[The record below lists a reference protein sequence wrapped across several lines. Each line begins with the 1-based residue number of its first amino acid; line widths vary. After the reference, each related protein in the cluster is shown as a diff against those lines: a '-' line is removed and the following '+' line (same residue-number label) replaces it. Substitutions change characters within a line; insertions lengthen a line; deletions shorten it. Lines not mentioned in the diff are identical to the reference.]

1 MAIAWGLRTSLP
13 NAYTIRVKKNLAST
27 LEMSAIKEYTADEVA
42 EHNSVDDLW
51 VIYNGEVYDVTKY
64 VDEHPGGE
72 EVIVDVA
79 GGDATEAF
87 DDIGHSDEA
96 REVLALLKIGK
107 LQGGSI
113 RTVETK
119 VKGQLTLLGVPVP
132 LVVAA
137 LVALGAAYYFLV

>member
-1 MAIAWGLRTSLP
+1 
-13 NAYTIRVKKNLAST
+13 
-27 LEMSAIKEYTADEVA
+27 MSAIKEYTADEVA

-137 LVALGAAYYFLV
+137 VVALGAAYYFLV